1 MLNGKFELY
10 KLQQLRKNGFECQ
23 EEQEYHP
30 QTSQK
35 QPESEDQRDIEEIR
49 AYGKLNSRLK
59 LVTWNQ
65 QSTSYFVTKQWANV
79 VGFVSH
85 QSFFFSKYIPG

>member
-1 MLNGKFELY
+1 MTQDDGTLADGISCTLIHSHLFCRSHSIEDVWKMLNGKFELY

-35 QPESEDQRDIEEIR
+35 QPESEDQQDIEEIR

-59 LVTWNQ
+59 LVT
-65 QSTSYFVTKQWANV
+65 
-79 VGFVSH
+79 
-85 QSFFFSKYIPG
+85 